1 MTREKTDRLKLAEEI
16 VAVICEENVYAF
28 NSGLARNVVDG
39 LWKLPVGVIQQ
50 LHALVVW
57 GSNHAAQPQPAS
69 EQPEQPEQAPP
80 EVCPLCLE
88 RTGGVAEPPV
98 GQRFALELTRDLR
111 VGGMTWEEN
120 SDSIDPGLCDVLR
133 SDFAPHHL
141 IAYYG
146 DSPPP
151 RACSPICQLPADAI
165 EVWTIDESDGAEEE

>member
-1 MTREKTDRLKLAEEI
+1 MPVREKTDRLKLAEEI
-16 VAVICEENVYAF
+16 VAVICEANTYTRD
-28 NSGLARNVVDG
+28 SGLARNVASE

-50 LHALVVW
+50 LHTLVVLGNRW
-57 GSNHAAQPQPAS
+57 AKQP

-88 RTGGVAEPPV
+88 RTGGVAEPGE

-111 VGGMTWEEN
+111 VGGMTWGAN
-120 SDSIDPGLCDVLR
+120 SDSIDPGLYDVRR

-141 IAYYG
+141 IAYFG

-165 EVWTIDESDGAEEE
+165 EVWTIDESDEAEEE